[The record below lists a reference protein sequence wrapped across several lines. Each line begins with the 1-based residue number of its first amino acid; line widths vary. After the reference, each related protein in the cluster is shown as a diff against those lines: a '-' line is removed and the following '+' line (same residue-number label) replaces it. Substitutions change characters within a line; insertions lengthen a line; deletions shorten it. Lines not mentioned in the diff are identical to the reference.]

1 MTATVN
7 TAPGLAS
14 RLVNG
19 VLAIKPIANVAKH
32 QARQMM
38 IKRAEKIGVPW
49 TKEVQALRE
58 AKLSPLGESRDW
70 ETNWR
75 VYKIRS

>member
-19 VLAIKPIANVAKH
+19 VLAIKPIANLAKH
-32 QARQMM
+32 QARQM
-38 IKRAEKIGVPW
+38 IKRAEKMCF
-49 TKEVQALRE
+49 
-58 AKLSPLGESRDW
+58 D
-70 ETNWR
+70 
-75 VYKIRS
+75 